1 MEQTA
6 LRPKPMPGREPGG
19 HPAPGPVRRPHAARR
34 RGRRLMTLL
43 FSLFVGAVLVLS
55 GIGLGTVGA
64 TVIGMSKLADL
75 RREAGE
81 LGGAPGASGP
91 AQGPA
96 ESPARGSTQGSGQ
109 GSGQESGQGPGG
121 SKSAPEAASSASPKN
136 PSRDP
141 RSDRPGERPTLGVEA
156 VDSSKGPGALLV
168 GVHVPGPG
176 YTAGLV
182 RGDVLLVFGRTRV
195 DSAADL
201 ARAVAAARPGTAVTL
216 TLRHTSGGYQQLSV
230 TPGVV
235 T

>member
-96 ESPARGSTQGSGQ
+96 ESPARGSGQ

-121 SKSAPEAASSASPKN
+121 SKSAPEAASSASPKD

-156 VDSSKGPGALLV
+156 VDSSTGPGALLV

-182 RGDVLLVFGRTRV
+182 RGDVLLVFDRTRV

>member
-19 HPAPGPVRRPHAARR
+19 GRPPGTVRRPHAARR

-75 RREAGE
+75 QREAGGA
-81 LGGAPGASGP
+81 GGAPGASGP
-91 AQGPA
+91 AQGSAEGPA
-96 ESPARGSTQGSGQ
+96 
-109 GSGQESGQGPGG
+109 QGPGG
-121 SKSAPEAASSASPKN
+121 SKSAPGAGSSASPKN
-136 PSRDP
+136 SSRDP
-141 RSDRPGERPTLGVEA
+141 RSDSPQERPTLGVEA
-156 VDSSKGPGALLV
+156 VDAPDGPGALLV

-182 RGDVLLVFGRTRV
+182 RGDVLLVLGRTRV

-201 ARAVAAARPGTAVTL
+201 ARAVAAARPGTAVRL
-216 TLRHTSGGYQQLSV
+216 TLRHASGGYQQLSV

>member
-6 LRPKPMPGREPGG
+6 LRPKPMPGRESGREPGG
-19 HPAPGPVRRPHAARR
+19 GRPPGTVRRPHAARR

-75 RREAGE
+75 RKEAGGA
-81 LGGAPGASGP
+81 GGAQGA
-91 AQGPA
+91 A
-96 ESPARGSTQGSGQ
+96 E
-109 GSGQESGQGPGG
+109 GPGG
-121 SKSAPEAASSASPKN
+121 SKSAPGAGSSPSPKN

-141 RSDRPGERPTLGVEA
+141 RSDTPEGRRQTLGVEA
-156 VDSSKGPGALLV
+156 VDAPNGRPGALLV

-182 RGDVLLVFGRTRV
+182 RGDVLLAFGRTRV

-216 TLRHTSGGYQQLSV
+216 TLRHASGGYQQLSV